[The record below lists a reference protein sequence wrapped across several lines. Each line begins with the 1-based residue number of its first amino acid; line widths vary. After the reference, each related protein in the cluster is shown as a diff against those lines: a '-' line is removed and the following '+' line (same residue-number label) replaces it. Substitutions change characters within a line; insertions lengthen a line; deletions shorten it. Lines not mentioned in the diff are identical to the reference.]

1 MHKIFNTQALLFL
14 LFNTVHIIESSGLL
28 LEGWSSTVLLA
39 LALILTAAV
48 VLFGCTWCY
57 RHKDC
62 KVRINFKYNIK
73 AIWGRKIVKGTSV
86 S

>member
-1 MHKIFNTQALLFL
+1 MAVLWVILILFSTGL
-14 LFNTVHIIESSGLL
+14 EFSQGFPVDPTPRVYPHESSGLL

-62 KVRINFKYNIK
+62 K
-73 AIWGRKIVKGTSV
+73 
-86 S
+86 